1 MSELTVLF
9 DFKNPYSYLA
19 HEPTCRLLE
28 ELGVTAQWQPLL
40 VPGLKTPIQPESGA
54 SRGDWPS
61 ASRGNWHRWYRG
73 NYRLMD
79 LRRYAAARRLPA
91 HVFTDA
97 RLLAPVRGDVTAAGF
112 LWLDRF
118 APGKTGEYLSR
129 VFSAYW
135 EGDLALDNPRAVGE
149 IVQLLAQDVAFAET
163 ELESA
168 LTMLDEQ
175 QTALLAAGYFTV
187 PGYLLGDQ
195 VYYGRQHLPMLRW
208 QLQGRTGP
216 PPV

>member
-28 ELGVTAQWQPLL
+28 ELGVTAEWRPLL
-40 VPGLKTPIQPESGA
+40 VPVLKTPIQPEPGA
-54 SRGDWPS
+54 SRGT
-61 ASRGNWHRWYRG
+61 WHRWYRG

-79 LRRYAAARRLPA
+79 LRRYAAARCLPA

-97 RLLAPVRGDVTAAGF
+97 RLLACVRGDVAAAGF

-118 APGKTGEYLSR
+118 APGKTSEYLSR

-149 IVQLLAQDVAFAET
+149 IVQLLAQDAAFAET

-168 LTMLDEQ
+168 LGMLDEQ

-208 QLQGRTGP
+208 QLQGRTGR